1 MNSIL
6 KYFICITFLMSINN
20 FSIAEEFDDLE
31 EYSSA
36 SRQESWWSKEV
47 GVIMSSLIASQYPEE
62 SGIALTLL
70 SPFVLAGNDHDYV
83 RYTGFGGMA
92 SIGLYNSIEMKK
104 DKYSKS
110 DVFKR
115 NLIVFHI
122 MFGAVHLLEKKYRY
136 TSSAVS
142 LRPVPDGLAIGYD
155 LDF

>member
-1 MNSIL
+1 MIISTFFL
-6 KYFICITFLMSINN
+6 VLICTASG
-20 FSIAEEFDDLE
+20 AEEVDDLE
-31 EYSSA
+31 EYA
-36 SRQESWWSKEV
+36 SENQQESWWSKEV
-47 GVIMSSLIASQYPEE
+47 GIIMGSLIASQYPEE

-92 SIGLYNSIEMKK
+92 SIGLYNSIEIKK

-110 DVFKR
+110 DAFKR
-115 NLIVFHI
+115 NLIAFHI
-122 MFGAVHLLEKKYRY
+122 MFGAVHILEKKYRY

-142 LRPVPDGLAIGYD
+142 LRPVSDGLAIGYN